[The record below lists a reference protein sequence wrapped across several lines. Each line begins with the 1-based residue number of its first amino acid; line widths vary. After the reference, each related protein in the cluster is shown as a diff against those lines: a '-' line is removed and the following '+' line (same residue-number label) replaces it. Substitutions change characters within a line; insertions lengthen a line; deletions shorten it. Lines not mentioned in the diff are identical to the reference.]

1 MKTFVH
7 RLVTAATLALSVVLL
22 ADSKT
27 HVITGRVVELN
38 DEHIIVES
46 GKKRLEIVTPHAT
59 KYTGRPKVGDTVTVH
74 YNVDADRGRFSPDG
88 EATKIEVKGGGGSNK

>member
-7 RLVTAATLALSVVLL
+7 TLVTAATLALSVVLL

-46 GKKRLEIVTPHAT
+46 GKKRLEIVTPNAT
-59 KYTGRPKVGDTVTVH
+59 KYTGKPKVGDTVTVH
-74 YNVDADRGRFSPDG
+74 YTWAAHSRFDPDG
-88 EATKIEVKGGGGSNK
+88 YATKIEVKGGGGSNK